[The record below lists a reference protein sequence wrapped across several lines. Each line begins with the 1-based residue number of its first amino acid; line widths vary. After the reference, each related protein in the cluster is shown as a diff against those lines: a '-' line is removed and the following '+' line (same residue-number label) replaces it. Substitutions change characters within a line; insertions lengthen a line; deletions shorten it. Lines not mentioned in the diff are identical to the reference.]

1 MIPLD
6 IGGYLMVGFY
16 FFIRAYQF
24 CLMRRVGA
32 DMVITHE
39 NALGQVLYQN
49 SVLPLATTLGGHLL
63 LVTALPHEKRKR
75 KTHPEDV

>member
-1 MIPLD
+1 
-6 IGGYLMVGFY
+6 
-16 FFIRAYQF
+16 
-24 CLMRRVGA
+24 
-32 DMVITHE
+32 MVITHE

-63 LVTALPHEKRKR
+63 LVTALPHEKEKE